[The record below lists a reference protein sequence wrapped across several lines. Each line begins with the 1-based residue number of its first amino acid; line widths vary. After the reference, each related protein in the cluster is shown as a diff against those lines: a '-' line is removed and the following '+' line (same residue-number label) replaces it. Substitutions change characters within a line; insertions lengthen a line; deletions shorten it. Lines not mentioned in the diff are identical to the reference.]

1 MYESVFRK
9 VFAHYQE
16 FYSEIECW
24 IAWQNHQIDV
34 NCSVHYIRQCC
45 NCAANHAVNS
55 SHAEKIERYINE
67 NKSMNFACMIYFN
80 LSWI

>member
-16 FYSEIECW
+16 LYSEIEHW
-24 IAWQNHQIDV
+24 ITWQNHQIDV
-34 NCSVHYIRQCC
+34 NHSVHYIRQHH
-45 NCAANHAVNS
+45 NHVTNHAVNFS
-55 SHAEKIERYINE
+55 YAEKIERYINE
-67 NKSMNFACMIYFN
+67 NKSMNFVCMIYSN